1 MAPPRWLKGKE
12 SASQCGRCKRCTL
25 DPWVGKIPYRSVR
38 EPTPVLLG
46 ESHGQRSLAGYSPR
60 VAQSQTWLKWCSTH
74 ASTCTRLPLDPAWFN
89 PPSLPGTAMPLSQ
102 SSCIYSHL
110 VPPPGRVAFLNAH
123 LIRVCFYIVSL
134 YDLRCFVR
142 TRALRDPA
150 CGLPGPDT
158 LPGPTVPPP
167 SRGSLHSNQA
177 DFDCV
182 APCSSKWHYS
192 QDFASGPLYM
202 ISQNLTSFSCKPEQY
217 ISMEKLFYKIII
229 TLKVSL
235 PCILSPSMIFVIPS
249 SLVQSTTSLKP
260 SLNAKVSLGS
270 SFFLYNSIKI
280 CNHWF
285 SFSLPYKMA
294 KFSRIESISMLSL
307 GH

>member
-1 MAPPRWLKGKE
+1 MDRGAWQATVQGLHRVRHDCNDAVLMHPPVHGFPL
-12 SASQCGRCKRCTL
+12 
-25 DPWVGKIPYRSVR
+25 IP
-38 EPTPVLLG
+38 PG
-46 ESHGQRSLAGYSPR
+46 
-60 VAQSQTWLKWCSTH
+60 STH
-74 ASTCTRLPLDPAWFN
+74 HLCL
-89 PPSLPGTAMPLSQ
+89 GTAMPLSQ

-123 LIRVCFYIVSL
+123 LIRVCFYLVSL

-167 SRGSLHSNQA
+167 SCGSLHSSQA
-177 DFDCV
+177 GFDCV

-217 ISMEKLFYKIII
+217 TSMEKLFYEIII

-270 SFFLYNSIKI
+270 SFFLYNSHK
-280 CNHWF
+280 N
-285 SFSLPYKMA
+285 L
-294 KFSRIESISMLSL
+294 
-307 GH
+307 